1 MNTCSF
7 VRNAKRKARC
17 VAWATQAT
25 SVRVITRKDRFDI
38 SMSPSEVPTSIA
50 RFLTNVH
57 YGCLRRL
64 LRLFV
69 LAIVAGWRARGRWG
83 PERNAA
89 TRISR
94 RRGRKGPG
102 TGRRLFEAQ
111 RAPAGLLIA
120 IMVNNL
126 VRQEASGCIGERS
139 LRQKALFRH
148 SDRELSRVHSDCWN
162 ASKLSLLCNWIEI
175 ILKFVVRYI
184 M

>member
-1 MNTCSF
+1 MNICPF
-7 VRNAKRKARC
+7 VRNAKREARC
-17 VAWATQAT
+17 VAWATQPT
-25 SVRVITRKDRFDI
+25 FVRVITRNRFDI
-38 SMSPSEVPTSIA
+38 SISPSEVPTSIA

-57 YGCLRRL
+57 YGCLRRF

-102 TGRRLFEAQ
+102 TGRRLSEAQ

-126 VRQEASGCIGERS
+126 VRQKASGCIGERS
-139 LRQKALFRH
+139 PRQKALFRH
-148 SDRELSRVHSDCWN
+148 SDRELSRVR
-162 ASKLSLLCNWIEI
+162 LLKRI
-175 ILKFVVRYI
+175 
-184 M
+184 